1 MTATPWEEGGDRWR
15 RQRGE
20 VTEEEMIAEL
30 VGRDV
35 ERATEEERKKF
46 SLGSVAPCR

>member
-1 MTATPWEEGGDRWR
+1 
-15 RQRGE
+15 

-35 ERATEEERKKF
+35 ECATEEERKKF
-46 SLGSVAPCR
+46 